1 MSIYGMKDASDLI
14 LVNKATGL
22 VDLYIDYANATTSEW
37 TSESVYATK
46 KGANAIRWDGSRSG
60 TLTVDTE
67 LFDFNLLTMVMGA
80 EVTEGQTD
88 IMQRAQGTLDS
99 TRTIALGSGL
109 NIDPATISVVKTKGA
124 NDPEHDGVPL
134 FNASAAKNNLPRQVV
149 GLAVTYNDTSAR
161 IDFSAVN
168 GATAYEVYRDG
179 SKIAETELNQYTDNG
194 LTPATQ
200 YVYVV
205 AAKNAYGTGAQ
216 SAAVTLTTS
225 AAGEKTTTT
234 ATSTSQERIKA
245 ADNVG
250 QVATPQD
257 GEVTYTYSAGNVTLS
272 ENAVPG
278 DTYAIYYLEKA
289 NGRTISI
296 KSDKFAGSY
305 EIFATAQIREQ
316 ETGRDELVQIHYFNA
331 KPQSNFTLTQDA
343 TAPASL
349 SIVFDLLPS
358 GNDLAEFKVVK

>member
-80 EVTEGQTD
+80 EVTDGQTD
-88 IMQRAQGTLDS
+88 IMQRAQGTLDT
-99 TRTIALGSGL
+99 TRTISLGSGL

-134 FNASAAKNNLPRQVV
+134 FNASAAQNNLPRQVV

-161 IDFSAVN
+161 VDFSAVN

-179 SKIAETELNQYTDNG
+179 NKIAETELNQYTDDG
-194 LTPATQ
+194 LTPATE
-200 YVYVV
+200 YKYVV

-225 AAGEKTTTT
+225 AEGEKTTTT
-234 ATSTSQERIKA
+234 ATSTSQERIEA

-250 QVATPQD
+250 QVATPED
-257 GEVTYTYSAGNVTLS
+257 GEVTYTYSAGNITFS
-272 ENAVPG
+272 DNAVPG
-278 DTYAIYYLEKA
+278 DTYAIYYLEKTV
-289 NGRTISI
+289 GRTISI